1 MKRILYLVLFV
12 CVASS
17 TAMSQNRNPADV
29 PRTPTERELP
39 PRPGEGPRDPN
50 DHHDWPTRPQITP
63 LAKPSY
69 TSLEAK
75 FAVTNDTV
83 KKVKEITW
91 ECTLLHPDTNTEFA
105 KYTLVSKKK
114 IAAHGGAILKK
125 RVNVSLKALYGPVVA
140 ANQPNKDVP
149 EVSQALQV
157 NKIIEIKYT
166 DGSVSRP

>member
-17 TAMSQNRNPADV
+17 TAISQRDV
-29 PRTPTERELP
+29 PRTPTERDLP
-39 PRPGEGPRDPN
+39 PRPGEGPRNLN
-50 DHHDWPTRPQITP
+50 DHGDWPE
-63 LAKPSY
+63 KPRIEPASKPVY

-125 RVNVSLKALYGPVVA
+125 RVAVPLKALYGQVVS
-140 ANQPNKDVP
+140 ANQTNKGVP
-149 EVSQALQV
+149 DVSQALQV